1 MLKEYPGEVWKE
13 VKIEVENVYKPI
25 LEVSNYGRVRT
36 SNKMYTRKIIKG
48 SMVNGYGIIRLKL
61 YKDKDPEKEAVFNKR
76 RDEINA
82 IFEQIKKLKEENTKS
97 PEELEELTK
106 QAEKAKSKLLKE
118 KRKDEISRTIYYQP
132 LIHSLIA
139 KYFCTKPSVHHTV
152 IGHLDYNK
160 LNNESRNLKWMTP
173 EENYKHQRSSP
184 NVISKKEEANGRSK
198 LTVMKVMLLKKL
210 IEEGKPIKTL
220 AKNFKV
226 TDTQI
231 KRIMRGENW
240 KDVEAAK

>member
-1 MLKEYPGEVWKE
+1 MVQDYPGEIWKE
-13 VKIEVENVYKPI
+13 VKMDYGNVIKPL

-36 SNKMYTRKIIKG
+36 SNRLYTRKIIKG

-61 YKDKDPEKEAVFNKR
+61 YKEKDPETEAAFNKR

-82 IFEQIKKLKEENTKS
+82 VFEQINKWKEENSKS

-106 QAEKAKSKLLKE
+106 QAEKTKSKYLKDR
-118 KRKDEISRTIYYQP
+118 RKEEISRTIYFQP

-139 KYFCTKPSVHHTV
+139 KYFCTKPSEAHTV

-173 EENYKHQRSSP
+173 EENYAHQRLSP
-184 NVISKKEEANGRSK
+184 YVISKKEEANGRSK

-210 IEEGKPIKTL
+210 LEEGKPIKML
-220 AKNFKV
+220 AKSFKV